1 MKLKEI
7 IKDLAIL
14 EKHGS
19 EDVEIKNIRYN
30 SKNVQK
36 GDIFVAIK
44 GTLSDGHNYIE
55 DAVKKGAS
63 VVIYQNNSIHH
74 DITNIKVNDS
84 RKTLAQI
91 SDRFF
96 NSPSKDLKLIGIT
109 GTNGKTTVSYLI
121 KNIIEASGS
130 NAGLMGTILYKI
142 GDESVD
148 ASLTTPESP
157 EIHSFLNKVKNK
169 NAEYVVLEVSSHAL
183 KQNRTYGLKFDL
195 AVFTNISRDHLDYHP
210 NMEDYIES
218 KLKLFNQLNNKYSKA
233 VINSDDPVSERIAIK
248 DLKIIKYAAKK
259 NTDIS
264 PMEYRLSFKGIW
276 LKVNTPLGIME
287 INSKLIG
294 YFNIYN
300 ILAAIGAGISLN
312 LDKNTIKEGIEK
324 TEQISG
330 RAEKLEV
337 AQKFNVIIDY
347 SHTPD
352 SVFNIISTVKKITS
366 GKVIALFGCG
376 GDRDRGKRPLMGKI
390 ASENADIIIV
400 TSDNP
405 RTEKP
410 DEIIKNIVEGISNL
424 ENVIILP
431 DRKEAII
438 KALTIAEEYDSVLI
452 LGKGHENY
460 QIIGKDKIPFSDKE
474 IAVDFLKKSLTPDF
488 NQG

>member
-7 IKDLAIL
+7 IKDLDIL

-44 GTLSDGHNYIE
+44 GTLSNGHNYIE

-63 VVIYQNNSIHH
+63 VVIHQNNSIHH
-74 DITNIKVNDS
+74 DITDIKVNDS
-84 RKTLAQI
+84 RKTLALI

-96 NSPSKDLKLIGIT
+96 NSPSNDLKLIGIT

-121 KNIIEASGS
+121 KNIIEASGGET
-130 NAGLMGTILYKI
+130 GLMGTILYKI

-148 ASLTTPESP
+148 ALLTTPESL

-169 NAEYVVLEVSSHAL
+169 NADYVVLEVSSHAI
-183 KQNRTYGLKFDL
+183 KQNRIYGLKFDS

-210 NMEDYIES
+210 NMKDYIES

-233 VINSDDPVSERIAIK
+233 VINLDDPVSERIAKK
-248 DLKIIKYAAKK
+248 DLIFIGYAINKTA
-259 NTDIS
+259 DIS
-264 PMEYRLSFKGIW
+264 PMEYKLSFKGIW
-276 LKVNTPLGIME
+276 LKVKTPLGIIE

-312 LDKNTIKEGIEK
+312 FDSNAIREGIEK

-330 RAEKLEV
+330 RAEKLEI

-352 SVFNIISTVKKITS
+352 SIFNIISTVKKITA
-366 GKVIALFGCG
+366 GRVIALFGCG

-390 ASENADIIIV
+390 ASENADITII

-410 DEIIKNIVEGISNL
+410 DKIIKDIVEGISNL
-424 ENVIILP
+424 KNIIILP
-431 DRKEAII
+431 DRKKAII
-438 KALTIAEEYDSVLI
+438 KALTIAEEFDSVLI

-460 QIIGKDKIPFSDKE
+460 QILEKSKIPFSDKE
-474 IAVDFLKKSLTPDF
+474 IAVGFLRESYTP
-488 NQG
+488 N